1 MGRVVG
7 IDLGTTNS
15 CVAFLEGDKPVVIPN
30 AEGSR
35 TTPSIVAFTISGER
49 LVGQMAKRQSLTNP
63 EHTVHAVKRLIG
75 RKRNDPAI
83 AHHLQVAPYQ
93 VVEADNGDARVR
105 VRASSGKAGET
116 RDHSPAEI
124 SAMVLSKMKEV
135 AEEYLGEAVTE
146 AVVTVP
152 AYFDDAQRQATK
164 DAGKIAGLEVLRIIN
179 EPTAAA
185 LAYGSD
191 ASTGKH
197 PPAARA
203 ERVAVYDL
211 GGGTF
216 DISILE
222 LRGGVFEVRAT
233 NGDTYLG
240 GEDFDRRIIDW
251 LAEQFHKQHQLDLRQ
266 EKMALQRLKEAA
278 ERAKHEL
285 SSSLETEVNLPFIAA
300 TATGPLHLQARLT
313 RGKLETL
320 VEDLVQRTLEPCR
333 VALRDAGLSPRD
345 VDQVILVGG
354 QTRMPRVQQIVE
366 DFFGRKPNKRVDPD
380 EVVAVGAAIQG
391 GILKGSVQEVLLLD
405 VTPLSLGVQTA
416 GGVFTAL
423 IPKNTTIPTRKQQ
436 VFSTAVDNQPFVE
449 VHVLQGEREM
459 AEDNKSLARFQLL
472 GIPPAPR
479 GVPQIQVTFDIDANG
494 IVSVSAKD
502 LGTGK
507 EQSVRVVPT
516 SGLTEAEIQRL
527 IAEAESQKDA
537 DAKKREVAE
546 LKLTL
551 ESLVYT
557 TERALS
563 EYGHVLAQADREA
576 VAAELQASKDILES
590 TSPDEL
596 RMMQGRLESVAQK
609 IGEAM
614 YAQAAAPPGD
624 DSE

>member
-35 TTPSIVAFTISGER
+35 TTPSIVAFAASGER
-49 LVGQMAKRQSLTNP
+49 LVGQMAKRQSLTNA
-63 EHTVHAVKRLIG
+63 ENTVTAVKRLMG
-75 RKRNDPAI
+75 RKRGDPAI
-83 AHHLQVAPYQ
+83 APHLSAVPYE
-93 VVEADNGDARVR
+93 VSAADNGDARVR
-105 VRASSGKAGET
+105 LRG
-116 RDHSPAEI
+116 RDYSPSEI
-124 SAMVLSKMKEV
+124 SAMVLAKMKEI
-135 AEEYLGEAVTE
+135 AEDYLGEPVTE

-185 LAYGSD
+185 LAYGSEG
-191 ASTGKH
+191 GKD
-197 PPAARA
+197 

-222 LRGGVFEVRAT
+222 LRGGVFHVRAT

-240 GEDFDRRIIDW
+240 GEDFDRRIIDQ
-251 LAEQFHKQHQLDLRQ
+251 LADQFRAQHDIDLRR

-300 TATGPLHLQARLT
+300 TAAGPLHLQTTLT
-313 RGKLETL
+313 RGKLETM
-320 VEDLVQRTLEPCR
+320 VEDLVQRTLEPCK
-333 VALRDAGLSPRD
+333 VALADAGLSANEI
-345 VDQVILVGG
+345 DQVILVGG
-354 QTRMPRVQQIVE
+354 QTRMPRVQQVVE
-366 DFFGRKPNKRVDPD
+366 GFFGRKPNKRVDPD
-380 EVVAVGAAIQG
+380 EVVAVGAAIQA
-391 GILKGSVQEVLLLD
+391 GILKGAVQEVLLLD

-416 GGVFTAL
+416 GGVFTVM
-423 IPKNTTIPTRKQQ
+423 IPKNTTIPTQKSQ

-459 AEDNKSLARFQLL
+459 AEDNKSLATFQLL

-516 SGLTEAEIQRL
+516 SGLTEDEIDRL
-527 IAEAESQKDA
+527 IADAEAQKESDQR
-537 DAKKREVAE
+537 KRELAE

-557 TERALS
+557 SERAVA
-563 EYGHVLAQADREA
+563 EYGHVLAQPDREA
-576 VAAELQASKDILES
+576 INAEVQATKAMLES
-590 TSPDEL
+590 SSNPDEL
-596 RMMQGRLESVAQK
+596 RMMQGRLEAVAQK

-614 YAQAAAPPGD
+614 YAQAGAAGGGED
-624 DSE
+624 EE

>member
-1 MGRVVG
+1 MARVVG

-35 TTPSIVAFTISGER
+35 TTPSIVAIAASGER
-49 LVGQMAKRQSLTNP
+49 LVGQLAKRQALTNP

-83 AHHLQVAPYQ
+83 AQHLAVAPYE
-93 VVEADNGDARVR
+93 VVAAENGDARVR
-105 VRASSGKAGET
+105 LRGKAGSGEP
-116 RDHSPAEI
+116 RDYSPAEI

-135 AEEYLGEAVTE
+135 AEEYLGDSVTE

-191 ASTGKH
+191 G
-197 PPAARA
+197 PAKDN
-203 ERVAVYDL
+203 ERLAVYDL

-251 LAEQFHKQHQLDLRQ
+251 LAEQFLEAHKIDLRK

-300 TATGPLHLQARLT
+300 TASGPLHLQTRLT

-320 VEDLVQRTLEPCR
+320 VEDLVQRSLEPCKQ
-333 VALRDAGLSPRD
+333 ALKDANLSPKD
-345 VDQVILVGG
+345 IDQVILVGG
-354 QTRMPRVQQIVE
+354 QTRMPRVQQVVE
-366 DFFGRKPNKRVDPD
+366 DYFGKKPSKRVDPD
-380 EVVAVGAAIQG
+380 EVVAVGAAIQA

-423 IPKNTTIPTRKQQ
+423 IPKNTTIPTRKSQ

-479 GVPQIQVTFDIDANG
+479 GIPQIQVTFDLDANG

-516 SGLTEAEIQRL
+516 SGLTEAEIARL
-527 IAEAESQKDA
+527 IAEAELQKDA
-537 DAKKREVAE
+537 DRQKREVAE

-551 ESLVYT
+551 ESLLYT
-557 TERALS
+557 TERALA

-576 VAAELQASKDILES
+576 ITAEVQASKDIIDS
-590 TSPDEL
+590 HSPDEL
-596 RMMQGRLESVAQK
+596 RMMQGRLESAAQK

-614 YAQAAAPPGD
+614 YAQAAAPTTD